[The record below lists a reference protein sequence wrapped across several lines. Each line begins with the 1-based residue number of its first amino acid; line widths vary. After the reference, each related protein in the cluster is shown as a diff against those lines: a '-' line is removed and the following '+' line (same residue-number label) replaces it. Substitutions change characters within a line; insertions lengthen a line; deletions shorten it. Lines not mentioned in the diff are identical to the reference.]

1 MKKYN
6 KINPIG
12 LKGNQINERMIH
24 LMGIKPI
31 NENKNN
37 YVVELTKMGPDGKAY
52 AIVRENH
59 EYYIKVTN
67 KTSNIVAED
76 FKYIGGLQNKKSE
89 AYPSYAKAT
98 KHLNLRFNS
107 LAEAYNYNDDIN
119 VLEDDN
125 LLNENA
131 FAAGF
136 SSQGGNGFSGEG
148 NLEGNEEMYKEETVY
163 EYDEKAMQNFIDQ
176 YGEERG
182 KQIYYATANKQ
193 DRDPETFEKTEGMT
207 SFGDDVELNEFEE
220 AIDNMMA
227 RDEDD
232 YVDYTMGNQEDP
244 NQLPNPPREINI
256 PEEFPD
262 LTGDGEVTKA
272 DILKG
277 RGVELDEELHGGQPK
292 LDVDKDGEIE
302 SSDLRSLR
310 AMEESIKRLDAMIT
324 SLSEGTVK
332 KKVLTIKKK

>member
-1 MKKYN
+1 
-6 KINPIG
+6 
-12 LKGNQINERMIH
+12 
-24 LMGIKPI
+24 
-31 NENKNN
+31 
-37 YVVELTKMGPDGKAY
+37 
-52 AIVRENH
+52 
-59 EYYIKVTN
+59 
-67 KTSNIVAED
+67 
-76 FKYIGGLQNKKSE
+76 
-89 AYPSYAKAT
+89 
-98 KHLNLRFNS
+98 
-107 LAEAYNYNDDIN
+107 LAEAYNYNGDIN

-125 LLNENA
+125 LLKENA

-256 PEEFPD
+256 PEE
-262 LTGDGEVTKA
+262 A
-272 DILKG
+272 DD
-277 RGVELDEELHGGQPK
+277 ELYGNQDR
-292 LDVDKDGEIE
+292 LDVDGDGEIE

>member
-12 LKGNQINERMIH
+12 LKGNQINERMIQ

-89 AYPSYAKAT
+89 AYSSYAKAT

-207 SFGDDVELNEFEE
+207 SFGDDVELNEYEQ
-220 AIDNMMA
+220 AIDEMMA
-227 RDEDD
+227 RYDEEDE
-232 YVDYTMGNQEDP
+232 YVDYTMGNEDDP

-256 PEEFPD
+256 PEE
-262 LTGDGEVTKA
+262 
-272 DILKG
+272 
-277 RGVELDEELHGGQPK
+277 LHGGQHK
-292 LDVDKDGEIE
+292 LDVDGDGDIE
-302 SSDLRSLR
+302 GDDLKKVRAGALDEYSIEEALRSIDE
-310 AMEESIKRLDAMIT
+310 MFN

>member
-89 AYPSYAKAT
+89 AYSSYAKAT

-220 AIDNMMA
+220 AIDEMMA
-227 RDEDD
+227 RYDE
-232 YVDYTMGNQEDP
+232 EK
-244 NQLPNPPREINI
+244 
-256 PEEFPD
+256 FPD

-277 RGVELDEELHGGQPK
+277 RGVFEEEDEYVDYTMGNEDDPNQLPNPPREINIPEELYGNQ
-292 LDVDKDGEIE
+292 GEIE
-302 SSDLRSLR
+302 SSDLSSLR
-310 AMEESIKRLDAMIT
+310 AMEESIKRLDAMIN